1 MGLLKFT
8 APRLPNP
15 PKDDVDANY
24 INQLLRTLSNYFSL
38 LESTTPIQV
47 DSIILSGLPNNGN
60 GLANGSVFQ
69 SNGVLYI
76 VLADRAYAPTLE
88 ATTSLGSFTVTTV

>member
-15 PKDDVDANY
+15 PQNVDSNY
-24 INQLLRTLSNYFSL
+24 INQLLRTLSNYFNL

-88 ATTSLGSFTVTTV
+88 ATTALGSFTVTTT